1 MTDFAF
7 RNEYEL
13 KLNKYK
19 NPANQV
25 QISLGF
31 DVFFPYNLFLNFGL
45 VWSWVFLFLNYT
57 IYALTN

>member
-45 VWSWVFLFLNYT
+45 V
-57 IYALTN
+57 